1 VRVGGWVGRGGEG
14 VRAHLVGVEGVEH
27 GVVEGVQPVDEAELD
42 ALALLDQPGKGH
54 RVFLVQARELGVPS
68 VRQLAVAH
76 HLR

>member
-1 VRVGGWVGRGGEG
+1 MKVAGGGGG
-14 VRAHLVGVEGVEH
+14 GGLRLVGVEGVEH

-42 ALALLDQPGKGH
+42 ALALLDQPRQGD
-54 RVFLVQARELGVPS
+54 RVLLVQARELGVPA

>member
-1 VRVGGWVGRGGEG
+1 MRGEG
-14 VRAHLVGVEGVEH
+14 WGGGDGGLRLVGEERVEH

-42 ALALLDQPGKGH
+42 ALALLDQPGQGD
-54 RVFLVQARELGVPS
+54 RVLLVQARELGVPA

>member
-1 VRVGGWVGRGGEG
+1 MGGGYGGL
-14 VRAHLVGVEGVEH
+14 RLVGEEGVEH

-42 ALALLDQPGKGH
+42 ALALLDQPGQGD
-54 RVFLVQARELGVPS
+54 RVLLVQARELGVPA